1 MSKPSYIYGHKGK
14 ENGSTLFGDRLKKL
28 RMSRGI
34 GVTDFAKQLGC
45 HVCQITAYENRG
57 VMPHCF
63 LLMAMATLLKCSTDY
78 LLGMERFSDDPPRT
92 T

>member
-1 MSKPSYIYGHKGK
+1 MSKPSYVYGWKAK
-14 ENGSTLFGDRLKKL
+14 EEGTTVFGDRLKKL
-28 RMSRGI
+28 RMTSGF
-34 GVTDFAKQLGC
+34 GLNEFARKLGC
-45 HVCQITAYENRG
+45 HPCQISAYENRG